1 MHNYEVHCKVN
12 VNRRSQ
18 TDQNMTYNYRYLDTQ
33 NSVLSNNLM
42 EFYRDEDHVAK
53 LTQIIEG
60 DRSTK
65 GRRSLSAER
74 DSAAI
79 APFGSAS
86 EACNLAAPVAFGD
99 SGLLRGYRG
108 TEAGDGSNNTP
119 KISLR
124 IIDWFVTNYAKKYF
138 VVYDIDDVAMSSATT
153 YDASRRFKVFND
165 YKLKLKAY
173 SKKRFDPFCRWTRIR
188 LPNMASETTLGQLNF
203 FKWAIENRVLE
214 YIEAHYEDI
223 EHDMNTRNSNSKRRR
238 SPTSTAE
245 LDLDAEA
252 EGDVDDD
259 NDMDDG
265 DDEDDTTA
273 DAATNVSN
281 DPATH
286 LSKPPV
292 SLKSPNS
299 NMNTTL
305 KDPKVR
311 TTNEKT
317 RKRREELSVSACKC
331 MKTEIVQVLV
341 KFNY

>member
-1 MHNYEVHCKVN
+1 
-12 VNRRSQ
+12 
-18 TDQNMTYNYRYLDTQ
+18 MTYNYRYLDTQ

-79 APFGSAS
+79 APEGGYRR
-86 EACNLAAPVAFGD
+86 EW
-99 SGLLRGYRG
+99 GYRG

-265 DDEDDTTA
+265 DDDDDTTA

-311 TTNEKT
+311 TMNEKT